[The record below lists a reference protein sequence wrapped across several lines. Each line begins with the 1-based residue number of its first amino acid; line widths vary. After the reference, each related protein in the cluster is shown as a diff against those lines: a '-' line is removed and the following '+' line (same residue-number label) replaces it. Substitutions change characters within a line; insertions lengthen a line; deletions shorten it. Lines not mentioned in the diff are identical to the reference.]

1 MFNQHDKPTWLQK
14 AQRQGKELCTVP
26 AERVPGAGGTV
37 HLLQQ
42 APMFLLGSQ
51 HMEMSYESPSLILWL
66 LILAPTVWA
75 ATPDKSICMKF
86 GRLRIK
92 LY

>member
-1 MFNQHDKPTWLQK
+1 MFNQHDKASWLQK
-14 AQRQGKELCTVP
+14 AQGQGQQLCTVP
-26 AERVPGAGGTV
+26 AERVPGAGGIV

-42 APMFLLGSQ
+42 APTFLLGSQ
-51 HMEMSYESPSLILWL
+51 NIEMSYESPSLILWL
-66 LILAPTVWA
+66 LALAPAVWA
-75 ATPDKSICMKF
+75 ATPDKSICIKF